1 MNKNIIEQAKTQFE
15 MDFSKEGYMEK
26 RTADNEHLRIIMEQL
41 SFEQYNKVLD
51 LGTGSGFLAF
61 PLAKTYPQI
70 HVIGLDIAPQV
81 LERNRKKVK
90 VEQLNNL
97 EFIVYDGIKFP
108 FPDNSFTHI
117 VTRYAIHHFPDI
129 NKCFEEMYRVLKP
142 GGMLFISD
150 PTPNENDIEGFV
162 DAFMQLKPDG
172 HVKFYTETEYTC
184 LAQSHGFERENCF
197 FTQIRFPSERRGG
210 FQKIRGDY
218 SDYIIDGYNIEIID
232 EEIYITERVINLL
245 LRK

>member
-1 MNKNIIEQAKTQFE
+1 MDKNIIEQVRIQFDE
-15 MDFSKEGYMEK
+15 DFSKEGYMEK
-26 RTADNEHLRIIMEQL
+26 RTGDREHLIMIMKQL
-41 SFEQYNKVLD
+41 CFGCGDQVLD

-61 PLAKTYPQI
+61 PLAEKYPIIQ
-70 HVIGLDIAPQV
+70 VVGLDIAQRV
-81 LERNRKKVK
+81 LERNRERARVAG
-90 VEQLNNL
+90 LDNL
-97 EFIVYDGIKFP
+97 VFVSYDGNIFP

-172 HVKFYTETEYTC
+172 HVKFYTETEYMC

-218 SDYIIDGYNIEIID
+218 SDYIIDGYNIEIVD

-245 LRK
+245 FRK